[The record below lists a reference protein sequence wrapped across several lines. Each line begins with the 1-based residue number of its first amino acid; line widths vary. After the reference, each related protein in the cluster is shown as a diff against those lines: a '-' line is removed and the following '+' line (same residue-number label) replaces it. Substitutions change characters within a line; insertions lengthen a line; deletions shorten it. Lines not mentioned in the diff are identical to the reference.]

1 MKNNKPSKKKK
12 KTESKEKESQEIQV
26 APPREPAP
34 LKLTPKVIKEQVDM
48 VQELYETVMKK
59 DKHYGII
66 PGCGDKPTLLK
77 PGAEMLVLMFQLS
90 PEIKE
95 LEKTDLPG
103 GHREYEMT
111 IALKHKHTGEF
122 WGDGTGMCTT
132 MESKYRYRKGNR
144 KCPKCGSET
153 IIKGKAEYGGGWLC
167 WKKKGG
173 CGEKFEAN
181 NTSITSQ
188 IEGKI
193 ENEDLADTY
202 NTVKK
207 MCKKRTLVDAV
218 LSVTAVSNIFTQ
230 DIEDEN
236 GSKEKNN
243 NKPVTT
249 PPPAPK
255 KEEPKKETEHK
266 KSTEEI
272 KTEKNKATQEIFML
286 AQAIGCTKREDAC
299 ELLNVGD
306 LNELKNWTIYELDGK
321 VKKLKE
327 LLENEKVKEAGIN
340 DPEENPDKT
349 DIPF

>member
-12 KTESKEKESQEIQV
+12 KTESKEKEPQEIQV
-26 APPREPAP
+26 VSQPIIEKITELPRE
-34 LKLTPKVIKEQVDM
+34 LTPQEIKKQVEM
-48 VQELYETVMKK
+48 VQELYELVMKPGV
-59 DKHYGII
+59 HYGVI

-77 PGAEMLVLMFQLS
+77 PGAEMLILMFQLAS
-90 PEIKE
+90 KIKD
-95 LEKTDLPG
+95 LEKTNLPNL
-103 GHREYEMT
+103 HREYEMV
-111 IALKHKHTGEF
+111 IGLFHKRTGEF

-243 NKPVTT
+243 NKSATT
-249 PPPAPK
+249 HPPAPK
-255 KEEPKKETEHK
+255 KEEPKKK
-266 KSTEEI
+266 DDTEE
-272 KTEKNKATQEIFML
+272 KKKAIDKIFAL
-286 AQAIGCTKREDAC
+286 VKQTGCTTKEGAR
-299 ELLNVGD
+299 ELLKVKD
-306 LNELKNWTIYELDGK
+306 LNELKKWTLYELDGK
-321 VKKLKE
+321 INKLKE

-340 DPEENPDKT
+340 DPERNPDKT